1 MTEQYINPDPK
12 SAEDYNNIGLDK
24 YCLGFEE
31 EAIKDFDQAIALDP
45 SFAYAYGN
53 RGNAK
58 YRLGHQD
65 AAIEDMKIM
74 IELFRQQGRMDL
86 CQIAIDTIKR
96 IQEYGLKRGL

>member
-1 MTEQYINPDPK
+1 MTKKNINSDLK
-12 SAEDYNNIGLDK
+12 SAESYNNRGLDK
-24 YCLGFEE
+24 YSLGFEE
-31 EAIKDFDQAIALDP
+31 EAIKDFDQAISLDP

-96 IQEYGLKRGL
+96 IQEYSLKRGL